1 MNSNRFLSPFI
12 ILKELKL
19 GGKTSNVYPNKRGTF
34 TLSYAH
40 KIFCDMKKVIKN
52 DNRIT
57 GGVKVF
63 KQKSLQLF
71 YN

>member
-1 MNSNRFLSPFI
+1 V
-12 ILKELKL
+12 EKL
-19 GGKTSNVYPNKRGTF
+19 QNVYPNKRRTLA
-34 TLSYAH
+34 LSYAYE
-40 KIFCDMKKVIKN
+40 IFSDVKKVIKN
-52 DNRIT
+52 DNRRT